1 MLCLFEVFDWEFG
14 GPHRVERLCTSC
26 NFFLC
31 WRQSTRGGW
40 DLEYLLGITA
50 LVCIKF
56 ISLFSFFY
64 GPRETI
70 YMNLQEKRE
79 EILNLEF
86 ATSKI
91 INKLTW
97 NNYGIEKF
105 SVVERLSSLRI
116 GLHETFH
123 HAVCT

>member
-1 MLCLFEVFDWEFG
+1 M
-14 GPHRVERLCTSC
+14 
-26 NFFLC
+26 
-31 WRQSTRGGW
+31 
-40 DLEYLLGITA
+40 EYLLGITA

-79 EILNLEF
+79 EILKLEF

-116 GLHETFH
+116 GLHEMFH